1 MLDLPQVTSYDYD
14 ALLTEAGEPT
24 EKYFHVQEP
33 LKKYVLKCGKPS
45 PAENIWFFR
54 NIPCA
59 KQRLTVGG
67 KRPDDDGPRNDV
79 SNNDGRSRIWLWV
92 YALFSK
98 LKNYHHENKLKVVEA
113 SDRLHLLQTVE
124 QTIQYQENLGK
135 K

>member
-1 MLDLPQVTSYDYD
+1 MWQ
-14 ALLTEAGEPT
+14 AEPRKT
-24 EKYFHVQEP
+24 FGSLEH
-33 LKKYVLKCGKPS
+33 S
-45 PAENIWFFR
+45 
-54 NIPCA
+54 CA

-113 SDRLHLLQTVE
+113 SDRLHLFADGSL
-124 QTIQYQENLGK
+124 QTIQYQENLGEEDDQGYARERMD
-135 K
+135 

>member
-1 MLDLPQVTSYDYD
+1 MASRAPQ
-14 ALLTEAGEPT
+14 
-24 EKYFHVQEP
+24 
-33 LKKYVLKCGKPS
+33 
-45 PAENIWFFR
+45 ENIWFFR

-113 SDRLHLLQTVE
+113 SDRLHLFADGSL
-124 QTIQYQENLGK
+124 QTIQYQENLREEVMIKGTPENGLN
-135 K
+135 